1 MSEDHYLRRE
11 LYELVRTDP
20 AIFEW
25 LQEGSLDGI
34 WYWDLESPAHEWM
47 SGRFW
52 RVFGYDPADK
62 AHLASEWQ
70 DMIHPDDLAVALDN
84 FNLHCK
90 DPSHAYDQLV
100 RYTHRDGST
109 VWVRCRGLAIRDEDG
124 TPKRMLGAHNELTS
138 LKVAEERLAARLAV
152 VEQLNAELAA
162 FNELVVDREHR
173 MIQLKV
179 EVNALHERLG
189 EPPRYDLTGLLEDE
203 APADD

>member
-84 FNLHCK
+84 FNLVHHLTE
-90 DPSHAYDQLV
+90 P
-100 RYTHRDGST
+100 
-109 VWVRCRGLAIRDEDG
+109 
-124 TPKRMLGAHNELTS
+124 EL
-138 LKVAEERLAARLAV
+138 
-152 VEQLNAELAA
+152 
-162 FNELVVDREHR
+162 
-173 MIQLKV
+173 
-179 EVNALHERLG
+179 
-189 EPPRYDLTGLLEDE
+189 LTYR
-203 APADD
+203 